1 MKKQLANALLSA
13 LLILIADCTA
23 DSLVEHSRAAIE
35 GGIFMF
41 DWLKDKAKDTVNDLI
56 DEHPKLKD
64 LKQQGID
71 YLNPEDK
78 MLREAKK
85 REDDYDDNHY
95 Y

>member
-1 MKKQLANALLSA
+1 
-13 LLILIADCTA
+13 
-23 DSLVEHSRAAIE
+23 
-35 GGIFMF
+35 MF

-71 YLNPEDK
+71 YLNPKDK

>member
-13 LLILIADCTA
+13 ILVLIADYTA
-23 DSLVEHSRAAIE
+23 NSLVEHSRAVIE

-85 REDDYDDNHY
+85 REEDYDDKHY

>member
-13 LLILIADCTA
+13 MLLLIANCTA
-23 DSLVEHSRAAIE
+23 NSLVEHSRAVIK

-41 DWLKDKAKDTVNDLI
+41 DWLKDKAKDKVNELV

-85 REDDYDDNHY
+85 REDDYDDTHY